1 MMGQD
6 KTAWWESY
14 ALPKLTQVFS
24 VSSSVDGLYAFATKT
39 LGVITVCPRLN
50 WVEYAPTT
58 GNVRVARDFNMVSWL
73 KKNIFAKYKTSWRD
87 MRELKSRFENEV
99 QRCVILTEIRI
110 NVRDGWLLVSNES
123 SFGSYSATK
132 QISDEWLNKFCNAY
146 RLTWTRDDSLG
157 IFISSYYCTCD
168 A

>member
-1 MMGQD
+1 MIGQD

-14 ALPKLTQVFS
+14 ALPKLRQVFS
-24 VSSSVDGLYAFATKT
+24 VKSSAGGHYAFATKT
-39 LGVITVCPRLN
+39 LGIVTAYPQEG
-50 WVEYAPTT
+50 WVEYRPTT
-58 GNVRVARDFNMVSWL
+58 GDVRVARDYNMIPWF
-73 KKNIFAKYKTSWRD
+73 KENIFSKYKTSWRD

-123 SFGSYSATK
+123 SFGSYSAIK
-132 QISDEWLNKFCNAY
+132 QISDAWLQQFCNAY

-157 IFISSYYCTCD
+157 IFISSYYSTCD